1 METITYQ
8 LCCVRIWTTITI
20 ILVFGIAGLSGECP
34 HLCECK
40 WKSGKES
47 VLCLNANLHGIPTEL
62 DAGTQ
67 VLDLKGNEV
76 ISIPDDA
83 FSRANL
89 LNLQKLFV
97 TRCRLKS
104 IERHAFRKLT
114 NLVELDV
121 SHNQLTMIPSH
132 SFESITELR
141 ELKLIGNPIHTILND
156 AFLNLPHLERLELT
170 DCRISTVEA
179 RGFDGLENTLEVLKL
194 DGNRI
199 VDIHSQTLM
208 GLQNLNGLELAS
220 NPWNCTCNLR
230 PVIEWIS
237 TAKIAYSIPPICKHP
252 ERIAERSWD
261 KIDLDEYACAPYVT
275 ANDGKAYG
283 VEGKNITISCN
294 IGGIPEPKVKW
305 MFRNRI
311 IANLTGTSIVPAAQ
325 GRKLYVVN
333 LQPSSS
339 NLTILTA
346 DMQDAG
352 IYTCVAENKAGIVE
366 ASITLTVTKK
376 PPDGPLSTKMLL
388 IGVIVAALF
397 IVASSLAVV
406 CVFTLRKRR
415 KIGRWNTQ
423 GRCESYEK
431 IELNNKPNNNRGNKS
446 PPANRTG
453 FIKPYAENGISVVGH
468 VKRNGDYRTVPSEDD
483 GTGLEDNNESNN
495 AALNSIKRDSIL
507 RWKGTPGK
515 NACSELWKEGDALE
529 GRSSRP
535 EDTDLHIPRLIEFR
549 YVSISTYQ
557 KEINI

>member
-1 METITYQ
+1 MDKNTYQ
-8 LCCVRIWTTITI
+8 SCCAKIWTTITI
-20 ILVFGIAGLSGECP
+20 ILVFGIPGLVGECP

-47 VLCLNANLHGIPTEL
+47 VLCLNANLNGIPTEL
-62 DAGTQ
+62 DASTQ

-76 ISIPDDA
+76 TSIPHDA

-89 LNLQKLFV
+89 LNLQKLFI
-97 TRCRLKS
+97 TKCRLKT
-104 IERHAFRKLT
+104 IERYAFRKLT

-121 SHNQLTMIPSH
+121 SHNQLSMIPSH
-132 SFESITELR
+132 AFESIPELR
-141 ELKLIGNPIHTILND
+141 ELKLIGNPIHTVMND

-170 DCRISTVEA
+170 ECKIAMVEE
-179 RGFDGLENTLEVLKL
+179 RGFDGLENSLEVLKL
-194 DGNRI
+194 DGNRL
-199 VDIHSQTLM
+199 VDIHAKTLLA
-208 GLQNLNGLELAS
+208 LQNLNGLELAM

-237 TAKIAYSIPPICKHP
+237 VAKISYSIPPICKTP
-252 ERIAERSWD
+252 ERIADRSWD
-261 KIDLDEYACAPYVT
+261 KIDLDEYACVPFVMASNER
-275 ANDGKAYG
+275 ASG
-283 VEGKNITISCN
+283 VEGRNITMSCLV
-294 IGGIPEPKVKW
+294 GGVPEPKVKW

-311 IANLTGTSIVPAAQ
+311 IANVTGGTVVPATQ

-333 LQPSSS
+333 MQPNTS
-339 NLTILTA
+339 NLTILNA

-352 IYTCVAENKAGIVE
+352 MYTCVAENKAGIVE
-366 ASITLTVTKK
+366 ASITLTVLKK
-376 PPDGPLSTKMLL
+376 PPEGPISTKMLL
-388 IGVIVAALF
+388 AGVIVAALF

-431 IELNNKPNNNRGNKS
+431 IELNNKPNNNRGAKS
-446 PPANRTG
+446 PHSDRTG
-453 FIKPYAENGISVVGH
+453 FMKPYAENGISVVGH
-468 VKRNGDYRTVPSEDD
+468 VKRNGEYRTVPSEDD
-483 GTGLEDNNESNN
+483 GTGLEDNSESTA

-515 NACSELWKEGDALE
+515 NACSELWKEGNDALE

-549 YVSISTYQ
+549 
-557 KEINI
+557 

>member
-1 METITYQ
+1 METNTYHL
-8 LCCVRIWTTITI
+8 LCCAKIWTTITI
-20 ILVFGIAGLSGECP
+20 ILVFGVTGLDGECP

-47 VLCLNANLHGIPTEL
+47 VLCLNANLNGIPTEL

-76 ISIPDDA
+76 SSIPHDA

-89 LNLQKLFV
+89 LNLQKLFI
-97 TRCRLKS
+97 TKCRLKV
-104 IERHAFRKLT
+104 IERFAFRKLT

-121 SHNQLTMIPSH
+121 SYNQLPMIPSH
-132 SFESITELR
+132 AFESIAELR
-141 ELKLIGNPIHTILND
+141 ELKLVGNPIHTIMND

-170 DCRISTVEA
+170 DCKIHTIEI
-179 RGFDGLENTLEVLKL
+179 RGFDGLENSLEVLKL
-194 DGNRI
+194 DRNKL
-199 VDIHSQTLM
+199 VDIHPKTLM
-208 GLQNLNGLELAS
+208 GLQNLNNLELAS

-230 PVIEWIS
+230 PVIEWIAV
-237 TAKIAYSIPPICKHP
+237 AKIAYTIPPVCKTP
-252 ERIAERSWD
+252 ERISERSWD
-261 KIDLDEYACAPYVT
+261 KIDLDEYACMPTIVAAEAK
-275 ANDGKAYG
+275 ANG
-283 VEGKNITISCN
+283 VEGKNITMSC
-294 IGGIPEPKVKW
+294 IVGGVPEPKVKW
-305 MFRNRI
+305 MFRNRL
-311 IANLTGTSIVPAAQ
+311 IANLTANAVVPAAQ

-339 NLTILTA
+339 NLTILVA

-352 IYTCVAENKAGIVE
+352 VYTCVAENKAGLVE
-366 ASITLTVTKK
+366 ANIALAVSKK
-376 PPDGPLSTKMLL
+376 PPEGPFSAKMLL
-388 IGVIVAALF
+388 AGVVVAALF
-397 IVASSLAVV
+397 IVASSLALV

-431 IELNNKPNNNRGNKS
+431 IELNNKPNNNRGAKS
-446 PPANRTG
+446 PRGDRTG
-453 FIKPYAENGISVVGH
+453 FMKPYAENGIAVVGH

-483 GTGLEDNNESNN
+483 GTGLEDNSNN
-495 AALNSIKRDSIL
+495 DGSNVAMNSIKRDSIL

-515 NACSELWKEGDALE
+515 NACSELWKEGSDALE

-549 YVSISTYQ
+549 
-557 KEINI
+557 

>member
-1 METITYQ
+1 MEMNTYH
-8 LCCVRIWTTITI
+8 LCCARIWTTITI
-20 ILVFGIAGLSGECP
+20 ILVFGIAGLGGECP

-47 VLCLNANLHGIPTEL
+47 VLCLNANLNGIPTEL

-67 VLDLKGNEV
+67 ILDLKGNEV
-76 ISIPDDA
+76 SSIPHDA

-89 LNLQKLFV
+89 LNLQKLFI
-97 TRCRLKS
+97 TKCRLKT
-104 IERHAFRKLT
+104 IERYAFRKLT

-121 SHNQLTMIPSH
+121 SYNLLSMIPSH
-132 SFESITELR
+132 AFESIPELR
-141 ELKLIGNPIHTILND
+141 ELKLIGNPIHTVINN
-156 AFLNLPHLERLELT
+156 AFQYLPHLERLELT
-170 DCRISTVEA
+170 DCKIHAVEIH
-179 RGFDGLENTLEVLKL
+179 GFDGLENTLEVLKL
-194 DGNRI
+194 DGNRM
-199 VDIHSQTLM
+199 VDIQAKTLM
-208 GLQNLNGLELAS
+208 ALPNLNGLELAS

-230 PVIEWIS
+230 PIIEWIT
-237 TAKIAYSIPPICKHP
+237 TAKIAYTIPPICKTP

-261 KIDLDEYACAPYVT
+261 KIDLDEYACMPSIMA
-275 ANDGKAYG
+275 ADAKSIG
-283 VEGKNITISCN
+283 VEGKNITMSCVV
-294 IGGIPEPKVKW
+294 GGVPEPKVKW

-311 IANLTGTSIVPAAQ
+311 IANVTGNLIVPTTQ

-333 LQPSSS
+333 LQPNSS

-352 IYTCVAENKAGIVE
+352 VYTCVAENKAGTVE
-366 ASITLTVTKK
+366 ANIVLTVSKK
-376 PPDGPLSTKMLL
+376 PPDGPFSTKMLL
-388 IGVIVAALF
+388 AGVIVAALF

-431 IELNNKPNNNRGNKS
+431 IELNNKPNNNRGAKS
-446 PPANRTG
+446 PRGDRTG
-453 FIKPYAENGISVVGH
+453 FMKPYAENGISVVGH

-483 GTGLEDNNESNN
+483 GTGLEDNSESTN

-515 NACSELWKEGDALE
+515 NACSELWKEGSDALE

-549 YVSISTYQ
+549 
-557 KEINI
+557 